1 LVKFD
6 TINLK
11 IKMKKLTFAIFLLTC
26 SLAIGQESNFKL
38 ENNKLIWQKTYESV
52 NEIPLFSPDN
62 KVLIKVKSF
71 NWALR
76 DYDLI
81 AEYIIETKDSKYR
94 TTVFNMKMTAPDS
107 DPNEIEFFWVKDG
120 KGITKTKSFVS
131 QMEMTDLKLTDFF
144 TIKEKDKW

>member
-1 LVKFD
+1 
-6 TINLK
+6 
-11 IKMKKLTFAIFLLTC
+11 MKKLTLVLFLLTC
-26 SLAIGQESNFKL
+26 SLAIGQGSNFKL
-38 ENNKLIWQKTYESV
+38 ENNKLIWQKTYESL

-62 KVLIKVKSF
+62 TVLIKVKSF

-81 AEYIIETKDSKYR
+81 AEYIIEKKDGKYR
-94 TTVFNMKMTAPDS
+94 ATVFNMKMTVPGDE
-107 DPNEIEFFWVKDG
+107 PNEIEFFWIKEDT
-120 KGITKTKSFVS
+120 GITKTKCFVS

>member
-1 LVKFD
+1 
-6 TINLK
+6 
-11 IKMKKLTFAIFLLTC
+11 MKKLTFAIFLLTC

-62 KVLIKVKSF
+62 KVSIKVKSF

-81 AEYIIETKDSKYR
+81 AEYIIETKDGKYR
-94 TTVFNMKMTAPDS
+94 ATVFNMKMTAPDS
-107 DPNEIEFFWVKDG
+107 DPNEIEFLWVKDG

>member
-1 LVKFD
+1 
-6 TINLK
+6 
-11 IKMKKLTFAIFLLTC
+11 MKKLTFALFLFTC

-38 ENNKLIWQKTYESV
+38 ENNKLIWQKTYESL

-62 KVLIKVKSF
+62 TVLIKVKSF

-81 AEYIIETKDSKYR
+81 AEYIIETKDGKYR
-94 TTVFNMKMTAPDS
+94 ATVFNMKMTVQGG
-107 DPNEIEFFWVKDG
+107 DPNEIEFLWVKDG

>member
-1 LVKFD
+1 ML
-6 TINLK
+6 
-11 IKMKKLTFAIFLLTC
+11 FLLTC
-26 SLAIGQESNFKL
+26 TLAIGQGSNFKL
-38 ENNKLIWQKTYESV
+38 ENNKLIWQKTYESLT
-52 NEIPLFSPDN
+52 EIPLFSPDN
-62 KVLIKVKSF
+62 TVLIKVKSF

-81 AEYIIETKDSKYR
+81 AEYILEKKDGKYR
-94 TTVFNMKMTAPDS
+94 ATVFNMKMTVPGDN
-107 DPNEIEFFWVKDG
+107 PNEIEFFWIKEG

>member
-1 LVKFD
+1 
-6 TINLK
+6 
-11 IKMKKLTFAIFLLTC
+11 MKKLTFAIFLLTC

-62 KVLIKVKSF
+62 KVSIKVKSF

-94 TTVFNMKMTAPDS
+94 ATVFNMKMTAPDS
-107 DPNEIEFFWVKDG
+107 DPNEIEFLWVKDG